1 MLVLVMTNIFLNQ
14 YIQLLKGMRNA
25 TKPSLISELPYA
37 EEVACGGYHTC
48 VLTSNHQLLNL
59 NMCWF

>member
-1 MLVLVMTNIFLNQ
+1 MLVFVITNIFLNQ